1 MPAAKKPEKG
11 LKRGPVPMSDKG
23 TKTMWVRLPR
33 ELADIVEMRA
43 RMMKTSTSSV
53 IRDMVRAELC
63 R

>member
-1 MPAAKKPEKG
+1 MPAAKKPEQG

-43 RMMKTSTSSV
+43 RMMNTSTSSV
-53 IRDMVRAELC
+53 IRDMVRSELC